1 MKDRI
6 RKVVEYSGLNQNLF
20 ADKIAVAAAT
30 LSNILKGKTKP
41 SLEIV
46 QNIRSA
52 FPEINSLWL
61 LDGTGPMLKS
71 EVPPSVGEKDQSG
84 QSEQMLNFGD
94 DLFSDSPMKSNS
106 NERSYPN
113 TVSSK
118 SARSSIFNE
127 DPLGQAT
134 ISDYQLAQ
142 SYTNS
147 KDVKMVKI
155 IDKPLRKVKEIQVFY
170 DDDTYE
176 VFVPRK

>member
-52 FPEINSLWL
+52 FPEVNLLWL
-61 LDGTGPMLKS
+61 LDGTGSMLKS
-71 EVPPSVGEKDQSG
+71 DVSLSFGEKDQSG
-84 QSEQMLNFGD
+84 QSEQMLNFGE
-94 DLFSDSPMKSNS
+94 DLFPDSTVKSNS
-106 NERSYPN
+106 VEKTNPN
-113 TVSSK
+113 AFPSK
-118 SARSSIFNE
+118 AVRSSMLHE
-127 DPLGQAT
+127 DSFGQST
-134 ISDYQLAQ
+134 NSDYQLAQ